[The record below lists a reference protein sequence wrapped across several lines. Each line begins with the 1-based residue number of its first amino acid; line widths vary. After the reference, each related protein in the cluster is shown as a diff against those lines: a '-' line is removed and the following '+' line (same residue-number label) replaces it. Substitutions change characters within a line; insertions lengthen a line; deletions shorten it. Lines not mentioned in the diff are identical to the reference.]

1 MAVQL
6 SESFNLSG
14 DELGL
19 DQAEDIKTR
28 GTALIDRT
36 IELNGAS
43 EEPVRVDLAGLERA
57 NSVTVA
63 VLMAW
68 YRYAALRQRSIMFV
82 NLSQELLNIIEFSGL
97 RSLLVADQQHRPGPR
112 HTT

>member
-1 MAVQL
+1 MPVHLA
-6 SESFNLSG
+6 EPFALSG

-19 DQAEDIKTR
+19 DQAEGIKAQGVAR
-28 GTALIDRT
+28 IDS
-36 IELNGAS
+36 IDG
-43 EEPVRVDLAGLERA
+43 PIQVDLAALQRA

-68 YRYAALRQRSIMFV
+68 YRHAALRQKSIMFV

-97 RSLLVADQQHRPGPR
+97 RHLLVADQQPEH
-112 HTT
+112 